1 MIFRIELRKTS
12 KGYQRILTEVEK
24 NLKGGTK
31 GYFLSLIHEK
41 CMWLLYL
48 RTKHSPYGVTRTRV
62 VFGMKMSTF
71 INTSTNC
78 VP

>member
-41 CMWLLYL
+41 YMW
-48 RTKHSPYGVTRTRV
+48 P
-62 VFGMKMSTF
+62 
-71 INTSTNC
+71 
-78 VP
+78 P